1 MRMNDDFF
9 LGWLA
14 REVRFQVGIHFRQRQ
29 YLGYTV
35 YRRVL
40 TTKKDEPAM
49 NMWLAEKGVYGR
61 VLKNA
66 EQIARLIEIL
76 SPAREYIVDQNGLAN
91 YLRVADVKN
100 RFLTHEGLLEVLH
113 ILESC
118 ES

>member
-1 MRMNDDFF
+1 MNDDFF

-49 NMWLAEKGVYGR
+49 NMWLAEKGVHGR

-66 EQIARLIEIL
+66 ERSHQLPTRGRCQKSFSDTRGLVGSPSDARIL
-76 SPAREYIVDQNGLAN
+76 
-91 YLRVADVKN
+91 
-100 RFLTHEGLLEVLH
+100 
-113 ILESC
+113 
-118 ES
+118 